1 MAPADR
7 IPACN
12 EVRRI
17 LAAAAD
23 VLFSD
28 GVPDAF
34 LDQWAEETVFLLS
47 LEASARV
54 SPAPRRLVEP

>member
-1 MAPADR
+1 MSHTPN
-7 IPACN
+7 PG

-34 LDQWAEETVFLLS
+34 LDQWAEETAFLLES
-47 LEASARV
+47 DRTA
-54 SPAPRRLVEP
+54 PAGRSPRRPG

>member
-1 MAPADR
+1 MATSDTTPTQA
-7 IPACN
+7 

-34 LDQWAEETVFLLS
+34 LDQWAEETVFLLANDAV
-47 LEASARV
+47 ETAARR
-54 SPAPRRLVEP
+54 SRRHG

>member
-1 MAPADR
+1 MATR
-7 IPACN
+7 HQIPTHA

-28 GVPDAF
+28 GVSDEF
-34 LDQWAEETVFLLS
+34 LDRWEDETVCLLTAGRPS
-47 LEASARV
+47 R
-54 SPAPRRLVEP
+54 